1 MTGDCGHAEL
11 HGGQA
16 LFTYTYS
23 DVDTF
28 LNVISGVV
36 VAKVHRWKLQTL
48 MLSGKK
54 AAVTHRAA
62 GPSRPGMTPS
72 RTARPSSRTNDS
84 CTPRCFSIRATLAA
98 P

>member
-1 MTGDCGHAEL
+1 MTGDAGHAEL

-16 LFTYTYS
+16 LFAYTYS
-23 DVDTF
+23 GADTF
-28 LNVISGVV
+28 LNVIPGA
-36 VAKVHRWKLQTL
+36 VAAKAHRWKLQTL
-48 MLSGKK
+48 TLSGKK
-54 AAVTHRAA
+54 AADTHRAA

-84 CTPRCFSIRATLAA
+84 CTPRCFSTRVTLAA